1 MKKILSQH
9 YTIYIPSLRLQQSIV
24 IHSLF
29 LSMFRYFFLFI
40 IFAGVAMFLHAEKNT
55 TPQHADSTSLVV
67 TTAYGK
73 LRGTTD
79 GNVYVWKGIPYA
91 KAPVGTLRF
100 RSPQPPEKWEGV
112 KDATLF
118 GASSPQVESDF
129 SRNSVQDENCLFLNI
144 WSPAADDKKRP
155 VMFWIHGGGFVV
167 GSGSSELYNGAKLAE
182 AGDVVVVTINYR
194 LGVLGFLYFD
204 KKERA
209 DSNFEN
215 NLGIRDQIAAL
226 KWVKQN
232 IAAFGGN
239 PEQITIFGES
249 AGGTSV
255 ETLLACPSA
264 RGLFKGAIAQSGPA
278 AILWQPATAKSIT
291 EKFLNILNIH
301 SDSINKL
308 KSLSVDT
315 LIDAEQKLL
324 KYMVKETPNKVFSPT
339 IDGELLTTDIFHCLS
354 PAQSGNVALL
364 IGTNKDEATMFARKK
379 IGMVPSNS
387 KKLEKE
393 FFHILK
399 PEEKERITAAYKNYP
414 RKRGVLDLL
423 TDAVFR
429 IPAIRLAECQSQHS
443 PVYMYR
449 FEWSSFLLNL
459 TGLRSFHG
467 LEIPFVFGTAEGGRY
482 QRMLKYIASKQIRN
496 KLTAEIQTAWI
507 NFARYGNPNGS
518 NSQNW
523 KAFDSNEYATMIF
536 DRKSQLIND
545 PDATQRKAWEGV
557 QYY

>member
-1 MKKILSQH
+1 MV
-9 YTIYIPSLRLQQSIV
+9 R
-24 IHSLF
+24 HSL
-29 LSMFRYFFLFI
+29 LSVILV
-40 IFAGVAMFLHAEKNT
+40 GVSFSLYAAKHTSALKT
-55 TPQHADSTSLVV
+55 DSASLVV
-67 TTAYGK
+67 ATAYGK

-79 GNVYVWKGIPYA
+79 QNVYVWKGIPFA
-91 KAPVGTLRF
+91 KAPTGELRF
-100 RSPQPPEKWEGV
+100 RSPQLPEKWEGI
-112 KDATLF
+112 KEATEF
-118 GASSPQVESDF
+118 GASAPQMKSSF
-129 SRNSVQDENCLFLNI
+129 SRSEMQDENCLSLNI
-144 WSPAADDKKRP
+144 WSPAADGKKRP

-182 AGDVVVVTINYR
+182 TGDVVVVTINYR

-204 KKERA
+204 EKERSA
-209 DSNFEN
+209 GNFEN

-226 KWVKQN
+226 NWVKQN

-239 PEQITIFGES
+239 PEQVTIFGES

-278 AILWQPATAKSIT
+278 AILWQPETAKSIT
-291 EKFLNILNIH
+291 EKFLATLNIS
-301 SDSINKL
+301 SDSLHLLKL
-308 KSLSVDT
+308 LPADSLVE
-315 LIDAEQKLL
+315 AGNRLL

-354 PAQSGNVALL
+354 PAQSGDVALL
-364 IGTNKDEATMFARKK
+364 IGTNKDESTMFASRKLR
-379 IGMVPSNS
+379 MAPSNS

-393 FFHILK
+393 FLHVLK
-399 PEEKERITAAYKNYP
+399 PEEKERVTNVYKNYP

-429 IPAIRLAECQSQHS
+429 IPAIRMAECQSKHS

-449 FEWSSFLLNL
+449 FEWSSFFLNVA
-459 TGLRSFHG
+459 GLRSFHG
-467 LEIPFVFGTAEGGRY
+467 LEIPFVFGTADGSRY
-482 QRMLKYIASKQIRN
+482 QRMLKYIASKKIRTQ
-496 KLTAEIQTAWI
+496 LTAEIQTAWI
-507 NFARYGNPNGS
+507 NFARFGNPNG
-518 NSQNW
+518 NKGENW

-536 DRKSQLIND
+536 DRKSELKND
-545 PDATQRKAWEGV
+545 PDAIQRKAWEGV